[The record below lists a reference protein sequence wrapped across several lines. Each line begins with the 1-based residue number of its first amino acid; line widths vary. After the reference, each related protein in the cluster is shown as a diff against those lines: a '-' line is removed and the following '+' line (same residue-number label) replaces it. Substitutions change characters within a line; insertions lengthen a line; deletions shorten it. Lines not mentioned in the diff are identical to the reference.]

1 MKNFHTLIVAFICM
15 LTIQDLK
22 SQSYNFD
29 GLSSGDVGNFTNGW
43 LGSPTTNY
51 SWRANAGTTIS
62 PGTGPTVD
70 HTLGTAAGIYMY
82 VEASLPAAVGD
93 TASLISPNI
102 TLTGVPNPGL
112 SFWYHMAGTAMGNMY
127 IDVLSGGSWQL
138 AIDSLIGSAQADP
151 TDPWLNKVVNL
162 GAYSGVVK
170 VKFRAEFGTGW
181 SGDIAIDDVS
191 LVQMTPYDASLNK
204 VIPSHYYYMMP
215 QSQIQGMTFSGL
227 VSNEGADTIT
237 NVTLNA
243 SINTTP
249 LSGSIA
255 QILPTNSD
263 TITLTSSYT
272 PSTIGQYIADFTVSI
287 AETDTTLFND
297 SAQYK
302 FEVSDTIY
310 SRENDNVTLGI
321 GFTGATGVF
330 GQMFEI
336 FNTDS
341 LTSVSFKLVG
351 PTINDDIKVKL
362 YQWDAVTGLPG
373 AIIDSSA
380 SFNIP
385 ADTAQWYTLQFPCD
399 RVLTTG
405 KYFFAIEQVATNN
418 LSMGYTPEFYEPG
431 VTWFNGG
438 TGWTSFE
445 SSGFM
450 VSLAIRPNFGVAS
463 WPTVSL
469 GNDTGYCAGSAINLS
484 APSGFNSYLWSNG
497 ATTQIAA
504 VSMADSNFWVQVTNN
519 RGCAVRDTIIVS
531 ELSLPT
537 VTLPAVVGICDNTS
551 ATLVANN
558 DPTYIYLWSTSSTDS
573 SIVVNTPGTYHVTV
587 TSTDGCT
594 QTGFTFV
601 QQGITPVAQINGDT
615 VQYCQ
620 GSSVQVT
627 AQGTGNLYTWS
638 NGTTGNPTTI
648 SQSGIFVVTVTSPQ
662 GCSDVDSAFAVENPA
677 PPVLLSDTALAFC
690 DGDFGSLHVNPING
704 ASYLWST
711 GDTTSSIST
720 NQAGAYW
727 VQTTLNGCMG
737 SDSGVAIIHQK
748 PIVSLGSDTLIC
760 ETSSITLDGGVGVSW
775 LWSTGEITQM
785 ITVNSGGNYSVTITN
800 THGCSGSDTIA
811 ITTEI
816 CSGIDDLITGADVIQ
831 VYPNPAIDK
840 VYLKVNPDWINS
852 PLKVVD
858 IKGAIVFQ
866 KTIKNLQEEIRVDHW
881 GSGVYY
887 IQIQK
892 DGQSYM
898 SSFIV
903 R

>member
-1 MKNFHTLIVAFICM
+1 MKKFYTLIVAILCT
-15 LTIQDLK
+15 LIIQDLK

-29 GLSSGDVGNFTNGW
+29 GLSSGDVGSFSNGW
-43 LGSPTTNY
+43 LGAPTTNY

-62 PGTGPTVD
+62 PGTGPNVD

-102 TLTGVPNPGL
+102 TLTGTANPGL

-127 IDVLSGGSWQL
+127 IDVLSGGTWHL
-138 AIDSLIGSAQADP
+138 GVDSLIGATQADP
-151 TDPWLNKVVNL
+151 ADPWLNKVINL
-162 GAYSGVVK
+162 GAYSGVIK
-170 VKFRAEFGTGW
+170 VKFRAEFGTAW
-181 SGDIAIDDVS
+181 SGDMAIDDVS
-191 LVQMTPYDASLNK
+191 LIQMTPYDANLNK
-204 VIPSHYYYMMP
+204 ILPSHPYYMTP
-215 QSQIQGMTFSGL
+215 HSQMQTVSFSGV

-243 SINTTP
+243 SINTSP
-249 LSGSIA
+249 LTGSIT
-255 QILPTNSD
+255 QILPSTVD
-263 TITLTSSYT
+263 TVALSSSYT
-272 PSTIGQYIADFTVSI
+272 PSGIGLYIGDFTVSI
-287 AETDTTLFND
+287 AENDTTLFND
-297 SAQYK
+297 SAQYN
-302 FEVSDTIY
+302 FEISDTIY
-310 SRENDNVTLGI
+310 ARENDNVTQGI

-341 LTSVSFKLVG
+341 LTSVTFKLVG

-362 YQWDAVTGLPG
+362 YQWNAATGQPG
-373 AIIDSSA
+373 AVIDSTA

-399 RVLTTG
+399 RILTTG
-405 KYFFAIEQVATNN
+405 KYFFAIEQLATNN
-418 LSMGYTPEFYEPG
+418 LSMGYTSEYYEPG

-445 SSGFM
+445 SSGFN
-450 VSLAIRPNFGVAS
+450 VSLAIRPNLGIAS

-469 GNDTGYCAGSAINLS
+469 GNDTGYCAGSSINLS
-484 APSGFNSYLWSNG
+484 APSGYTSYLWSNG

-504 VSMADSNFWVQVTNN
+504 VSMADSNFWVQVTNS
-519 RGCAVRDTIIVS
+519 RGCAIRDTIIVS
-531 ELSLPT
+531 EISLP
-537 VTLPAVVGICDNTS
+537 VVSLPAVVGICDNTS

-558 DPTYIYLWSTSSTDS
+558 DPTYAYLWSTGSTDS
-573 SIVVNTPGTYHVTV
+573 TIIVNTPGTYNVTV
-587 TSTDGCT
+587 TNVEGCM
-594 QTGFTFV
+594 QTGFSFV

-620 GSSVQVT
+620 GSSVQVS

-648 SQSGIFVVTVTSPQ
+648 SQPGIFVVTVTSPQ
-662 GCSDVDSAFAVENPA
+662 GCSDIDSAFAVANPA
-677 PPVLLSDTALAFC
+677 PPVFLSDTALAFC

-727 VQTTLNGCMG
+727 VQTIFSGCSN
-737 SDSGVAIIHQK
+737 SDSGFATIHPK
-748 PIVSLGSDTLIC
+748 PLVNLGDDTLIC
-760 ETSSITLDGGVGVSW
+760 DTKSITLDGGVGTSW
-775 LWSTGEITQM
+775 LWSSGETTQM
-785 ITVNSGGNYSVTITN
+785 ITVNSAGNYSVTTTN
-800 THGCSGSDTIA
+800 SNGCSGADTIVV
-811 ITTEI
+811 TTEI
-816 CSGIDDLITGADVIQ
+816 CLSIDNLEADKNTIKI
-831 VYPNPAIDK
+831 YPNPAVDK
-840 VYLKVNPDWINS
+840 VYLNVHPKWVNKT
-852 PLKVVD
+852 LKVID
-858 IKGAIVFQ
+858 TKGAIVYQ
-866 KTIKNLQEEIRVDHW
+866 QVIQNVKEEIRVDEW
-881 GSGVYY
+881 ESGVYY
-887 IQIQK
+887 IQIGK
-892 DGQSYM
+892 DEESY
-898 SSFIV
+898 SFSFIV